1 MSGKGEY
8 GHMSV
13 FPRIPR
19 IAAGLVVLVGGV
31 VLAGWFF
38 DLDAP
43 GLNPVNMVRMKANA
57 AFAFICAGT
66 SLILTD
72 LRSKRKT
79 VRIAGRLL
87 ACVTAL
93 IGILVLFEY
102 ATGIDLGID
111 QALVHEA
118 PGAFG
123 TSSPGRIAPNAAFN
137 FMLLGCALL
146 LLEFPAWG
154 WVVSVISFVA
164 GSVSVLAL
172 MAYMYNAEPL
182 PGVLTYTT
190 IAFYT
195 AAAFFILAVGVLF
208 ALRNRGAMRLLASRR
223 LGGKMV
229 RRLLPMTVLVP
240 LALGWLR
247 MAGYRAGYFGDEYG
261 VALMVTGT
269 IVLLILMGWNSAAA
283 VERTDIS
290 RLRAEESLRTR
301 AEELAQSNEELEQFA
316 YVASH
321 DLQEPLRAISG
332 FTQILARRYRGKLD
346 AEADEFIAYVVEG
359 TLRMQTLINDL
370 LDYSRAG
377 RMSGE
382 VLPTDCSAALDQA
395 LENLNVSI
403 AESGAEIRR
412 DPLPVVSV
420 DEKQLVRVF
429 QNLIGN
435 AIKFRG
441 PVAPRIRVLAAG
453 DGKEW
458 VLSVQDNGIGIEPK
472 YFERIFLLFQRLHR
486 RDDYSGTGIGLA
498 ICKKIIERR
507 GGRIWV
513 ESEFGRGTTFHFSLP
528 AAEPEPETETEL
540 ERELETEGT

>member
-1 MSGKGEY
+1 
-8 GHMSV
+8 
-13 FPRIPR
+13 
-19 IAAGLVVLVGGV
+19 
-31 VLAGWFF
+31 
-38 DLDAP
+38 
-43 GLNPVNMVRMKANA
+43 
-57 AFAFICAGT
+57 
-66 SLILTD
+66 
-72 LRSKRKT
+72 
-79 VRIAGRLL
+79 
-87 ACVTAL
+87 
-93 IGILVLFEY
+93 
-102 ATGIDLGID
+102 
-111 QALVHEA
+111 
-118 PGAFG
+118 
-123 TSSPGRIAPNAAFN
+123 
-137 FMLLGCALL
+137 
-146 LLEFPAWG
+146 
-154 WVVSVISFVA
+154 
-164 GSVSVLAL
+164 
-172 MAYMYNAEPL
+172 
-182 PGVLTYTT
+182 
-190 IAFYT
+190 
-195 AAAFFILAVGVLF
+195 
-208 ALRNRGAMRLLASRR
+208 
-223 LGGKMV
+223 
-229 RRLLPMTVLVP
+229 
-240 LALGWLR
+240 

-269 IVLLILMGWNSAAA
+269 IVLLILMGWSSAAA
-283 VERTDIS
+283 IERADIS
-290 RLRAEESLRTR
+290 RMRAEESLRTR

-377 RMSGE
+377 RMSGA

-395 LENLNVSI
+395 LENLKVSI

-412 DPLPVVSV
+412 DPLPMVSV

-486 RDDYSGTGIGLA
+486 RDDYTGTGIGLA
-498 ICKKIIERR
+498 ICKKIVERR

-528 AAEPEPETETEL
+528 AAEPETEL
-540 ERELETEGT
+540 ERGRETEGT